1 MSEICW
7 MSGLELVEAYRQK
20 NISPVEVVDRLLD
33 RIAAVNPGLNALNTL
48 LPEKARA
55 AAREAERKVMAGDD
69 LPLLHGVPLA
79 IKDNVFTAG
88 VKTTFGSRVYQD
100 YFPAEDAVLVQRLKE
115 AGAIILGKTNL
126 PEFGLIPV
134 TDNVLFG
141 PTRNPWNKQ
150 KTSGGSSGG
159 SAAGV
164 AAGLFPMASGN
175 DGGGSIRIPASLC
188 GVYGLKPSF
197 GRVPCYPRLPGW
209 ETLNHEGPI
218 TRTVSDAALMLEVM
232 AGPDERDRI
241 SLPAADKDY
250 LRCLASGVSGFR
262 VAYTHD
268 PGYGAVDPQVKEIVR
283 NAAFVFEEL
292 GCRVDE
298 VRLDLPEMEEAL
310 QAIVIAEFVAAHEHR
325 MEEIKELLYPQ
336 YLPFLYLAEN
346 ITGRDLAR
354 IQFKRE
360 ELWKRLQPLFES
372 YDILLTPTS
381 CVAAFDSGE
390 GGPMGPDQI
399 DGRGVGPISWLAFTY
414 PFNFTGQPAASVPC
428 GFTDDYLPV
437 GLQIIG
443 RRFDEKSVL
452 RASAAFEQAR
462 PWRQRR
468 PPETGL

>member
-1 MSEICW
+1 MPEICW
-7 MSGLELVEAYRQK
+7 MSGGELVEAYRQK
-20 NISPVEVVDRLLD
+20 NLSPVEVLDRFLD
-33 RIAAVNPGLNALNTL
+33 RIDTVNPKINALNTIV
-48 LPEKARA
+48 PEQARA
-55 AAREAERKVMAGDD
+55 AAREAERKMMAGDD
-69 LPLLHGVPLA
+69 LPPLHGVPLA

-88 VKTTFGSRVYQD
+88 MKTTFGSRVYQD
-100 YFPAEDAVLVQRLKE
+100 YIPTEDAVLVQRLKE

-134 TDNVLFG
+134 TDNLLFG
-141 PTRNPWNKQ
+141 PTRNPWKKQ

-241 SLPAADKDY
+241 SLPAAEKGY
-250 LRCLASGVSGFR
+250 PQCLTSGVSGFR

-268 PGYGAVDPQVKEIVR
+268 PGYGAVDPQVKEITR
-283 NAAFVFEEL
+283 QAAFVFEEL

-298 VRLDLPEMEEAL
+298 VRLDLPEMQEAL

-325 MEEIKELLYPQ
+325 MEEIRELLYPQ
-336 YLPFLYLAEN
+336 YLPFLYLSES

-360 ELWKRLQPLFES
+360 ELWKRLQPLFER

-399 DGRGVGPISWLAFTY
+399 DGQGVGPISWLAFTY

-428 GFTDDYLPV
+428 GFTEDCLPV
-437 GLQIIG
+437 GLQIVG
-443 RRFDEKSVL
+443 RRYDEKSVL

-462 PWRQRR
+462 PWRQHR
-468 PPETGL
+468 PLLGD